1 MRKFIPSALSLM
13 LVSGIAHAEATL
25 EVSGFIDGSYTYT
38 KAMTEGA
45 KGDKNGQ
52 VGVDQV
58 EVNFIA
64 KPGESSAVRVDLELF
79 PGNALG
85 LEQAFWDYTVTE
97 GLTFTM
103 GRINAPIGVEAIDPT
118 DMYQYSYG
126 LLFSYASPSNLD
138 GLFLT
143 YETGGFTAMTWLTND
158 WEANKQSGETKSSFG
173 GRLAYAINDSSSVG
187 VATTYNSET
196 EHLMVDS
203 DIVFGFG
210 STTIFL
216 EGNYNDFSAADDD
229 ETTGFLFKVN
239 QGVTD
244 DISVTARF
252 DYLDGGVFEGRMSAT
267 AAVLAPVTDG
277 VGFTGEVRY
286 DMGKEGG
293 VEMDGMVMALEF
305 IASF

>member
-1 MRKFIPSALSLM
+1 MKAFIPTALGALLM
-13 LVSGIAHAEATL
+13 GSTAMAESTL

-52 VGVDQV
+52 IGVDQV
-58 EVNFIA
+58 EVNFVA
-64 KPGESSAVRVDLELF
+64 KPGEKSTVRADFEYF
-79 PGNALG
+79 AEGALG
-85 LEQAFWDYTVTE
+85 LEQAYWDYAFAE
-97 GLTFTM
+97 GLTLTM
-103 GRINAPIGVEAIDPT
+103 GRINAPVGVEAIDPT

-138 GLFLT
+138 GVFLT
-143 YETGGFTAMTWLTND
+143 YETGGLTIMGWMSND
-158 WEANKQSGETKSSFG
+158 WEAFKQPGSTKSSFG
-173 GRLAYAINDSSSVG
+173 SRVAYAINDSSSVG
-187 VATTYNSET
+187 VATTYSAET
-196 EHLMVDS
+196 EHLMVDT

-210 STTIFL
+210 STTLFL
-216 EGNYNDFSAADDD
+216 EGNYNDFSPADED
-229 ETTGFLFKVN
+229 ETTGFLVKVN
-239 QGVTD
+239 QGITD
-244 DISVTARF
+244 DVSVTGRF
-252 DYLDGGVFEGRMSAT
+252 DYLDGFIFEGRMSAT

-293 VEMDGMVMALEF
+293 VEVDGLAVALEF